1 MLTWTVFEGKS
12 GPEMAPTALLTRLD
26 RELTYGEFDSPKR
39 AKEALERL
47 LKLQKTILKGE

>member
-12 GPEMAPTALLTRLD
+12 GAEMAPTALLKRLD
-26 RELTYGEFDSPKR
+26 RELSYGEFDSPKK
-39 AKEALERL
+39 AKEALERI